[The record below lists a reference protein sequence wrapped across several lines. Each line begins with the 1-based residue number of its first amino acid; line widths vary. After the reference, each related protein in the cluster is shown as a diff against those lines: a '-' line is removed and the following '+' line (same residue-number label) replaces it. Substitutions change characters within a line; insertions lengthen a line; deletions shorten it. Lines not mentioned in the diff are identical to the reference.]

1 MAQRNEGP
9 KSIARTAA
17 TGGALDP
24 EFLAWSTSLP
34 IDTRLLEQDCRGS
47 VAHVRGLLAG
57 GLVTQDEADTLCN
70 ALESLPA
77 KVASGEVVLRED
89 EEDVHMAI
97 ESWLRETIGEVAGK
111 LHTGRSRNDQVATDL
126 KLWCRDALVRL
137 QDQIDAT
144 VTAAQAWGERFHD
157 VVVPSY
163 THRQVAIPSTA
174 ELWIEGALAIAL
186 RRDRA
191 LLDAVREELAES
203 PLGAGAI
210 GGTTLPVDTHV
221 TAQALGFSS
230 PPRNPID
237 AIGQRDH
244 ALLLVFVCARVGLHL
259 GRFSTDVIELAS
271 DGLVTLGGAI
281 AGGSSMMP
289 HKRNP
294 DLFELVRGQSALR
307 QGELVQLMVTFQGLG
322 AGYHRDLQQ
331 DKQVIFAAV
340 DGVIDCLRMIEISLG
355 QLELNAEPC
364 LQALVRGDSVAT
376 DLCEGLVA
384 GGLPFRD
391 AYGKVGALVVAQR
404 EQGKR
409 LADLDRDAL
418 QAAGLD
424 PDLVERLDPT
434 TAARRRASR
443 FSR

>member
-1 MAQRNEGP
+1 MSGA

-34 IDTRLLEQDCRGS
+34 IDRRLLEEDCRGS
-47 VAHVRGLLAG
+47 VAHVQGLRAG
-57 GLVTQDEADTLCN
+57 GLLTDAEADTLIA
-70 ALESLPA
+70 ALESLPG
-77 KVASGEVVLRED
+77 KVASGEVVLQAD
-89 EEDVHMAI
+89 EEDVHMAV
-97 ESWLRETIGEVAGK
+97 ESWLREEVGDVAGK

-126 KLWCRDALVRL
+126 KLWSREAVGRLEARLDAVLAAASAWASRHEG
-137 QDQIDAT
+137 T
-144 VTAAQAWGERFHD
+144 VLPA
-157 VVVPSY
+157 Y
-163 THRQVAIPSTA
+163 THRQVAIPTMASV
-174 ELWIEGALAIAL
+174 WIDGALSLPL

-191 LLDAVREELAES
+191 LLSGVREELATS
-203 PLGAGAI
+203 PLGGGAV
-210 GGTTLPVDTHV
+210 GGTTLPVDTEV
-221 TAQALGFSS
+221 SAQALGFAG
-230 PPRNPID
+230 PPTNPID

-259 GRFSTDVIELAS
+259 GRFSADIIELAS
-271 DGLVTLGGAI
+271 DGLVKLGGAI

-331 DKQVIFAAV
+331 DKQVLFAAV
-340 DGVIDCLRMIEISLG
+340 DGVLDCLRMIEISLSNF
-355 QLELNAEPC
+355 ELLPEPC

-384 GGLPFRD
+384 GGMAFRD
-391 AYGKVGALVVAQR
+391 AYGKVGALVAAQR
-404 EQGKR
+404 AAGKR
-409 LADLDRDAL
+409 LADLTAD
-418 QAAGLD
+418 
-424 PDLVERLDPT
+424 DLVAADMDPALLERLDPVAAAKRR
-434 TAARRRASR
+434 AAR
-443 FSR
+443 F